1 MKQPLQY
8 RHPDGRLVKQLCTST
23 ECLSARK
30 SGTENGSHISPC
42 SMIWPMLKD
51 FDVDYDGNDC
61 FANAQDF
68 DVFNLRRNN
77 FRVNSLPVR
86 IPVQTYKMNEI

>member
-1 MKQPLQY
+1 
-8 RHPDGRLVKQLCTST
+8 
-23 ECLSARK
+23 
-30 SGTENGSHISPC
+30 
-42 SMIWPMLKD
+42 MIWPMLKD